1 MPVESTTPDL
11 VERGQ
16 WLSDAFVVLGPR
28 GRLPD
33 TTRGIPDRQ
42 AVVST
47 WADSAIGRGRSYT
60 DMDEARAAAER
71 LAQERG

>member
-1 MPVESTTPDL
+1 MPAESTTPDL

-47 WADSAIGRGRSYT
+47 WVDGAIGRGRSDTYR
-60 DMDEARAAAER
+60 DGARAAER